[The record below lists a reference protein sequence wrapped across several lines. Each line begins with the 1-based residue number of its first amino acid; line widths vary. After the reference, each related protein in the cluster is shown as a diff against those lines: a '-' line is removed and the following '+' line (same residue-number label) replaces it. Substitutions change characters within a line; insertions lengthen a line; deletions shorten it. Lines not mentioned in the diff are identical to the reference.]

1 MSLVDRLE
9 KLYSDYIRHM
19 VTSSKRIRIRAL
31 KGRKT
36 YFEDLIE
43 LQLDHNKLKSKLE
56 YNKSETDSIISK
68 LKSKND
74 EMSAELV
81 VRKRE
86 NDELNKHLNEISKLV
101 DSDLS
106 RVNTELNLKIEKLLE
121 QNKILREYPNK
132 LVKRIDTLIAELS
145 ELNRTN
151 QDQCDKIN
159 ELKAELKELE
169 TLNKS
174 KDVRIDKIKCERDDL
189 KLKLSTMSIVNDDTI
204 IDRFQDFILDISKN
218 NVLDSIIDTKNKREA
233 LLQLIKKYFK

>member
-9 KLYSDYIRHM
+9 KLYADYIRDM
-19 VTSSKRIRIRAL
+19 IANSKKIRIRAL

-43 LQLDHNKLKSKLE
+43 LQLKYNKLQSKLE

-74 EMSAELV
+74 ELEAELII
-81 VRKRE
+81 RQRE
-86 NDELNKHLNEISKLV
+86 NDELNRRLSDVSKLV

-106 RVNTELNLKIEKLLE
+106 RVNTELNQKIEKLLD
-121 QNKILREYPNK
+121 QNRRLKEYPNN
-132 LVKRIDTLIAELS
+132 LVKHIDELNIELS
-145 ELNRTN
+145 KLNRTN
-151 QDQCDKIN
+151 QAQCDKIN
-159 ELKAELKELE
+159 EMKVELKEFE

-174 KDVRIDKIKCERDDL
+174 KDVRIDKIRSERDDL
-189 KLKLSTMSIVNDDTI
+189 KLKLSTMSIVNDDAI